1 MTGRDEGRQARARLV
16 LRELWRAYGEV
27 AETRSLACAPGC
39 HVCCSDRVLLT
50 TLEAGLLAEELTAS
64 GQQDL
69 LALAARAPA
78 APGPACTHNAL
89 ARACLAG
96 QEPPA
101 DPGPGPGGA
110 CPLLRG
116 GLCAAYAARP
126 LACRVMCSLTR
137 CQPGGAASQDPWWVT
152 VDTVFCQLVEQ
163 VGAGGRWGPLPRVLA
178 SLGQDAKPGLALCEN
193 LPGLPVPPEHQERLS
208 RLLEQVFS
216 RPLNGQ
222 PLGLWIN
229 RLRI

>member
-1 MTGRDEGRQARARLV
+1 MTGQVEGRGAWAELV
-16 LRELWRAYGEV
+16 LRELWRAYEQV
-27 AETRSLACAPGC
+27 AAQRQVDCAPGC

-50 TLEAGLLAEELTAS
+50 TLEAGLLAQELSAA
-64 GQQDL
+64 GRGDL
-69 LALAARAPA
+69 LALAARTPA
-78 APGPACTHNAL
+78 GPGPACTHNAL

-101 DPGPGPGGA
+101 DPDGGPLGP

-116 GLCAAYAARP
+116 GLCAAYPARP
-126 LACRVMCSLTR
+126 LACRVMCSQVR

-152 VDTVFCQLVEQ
+152 VDTVFLQLAEQ
-163 VGAGGRWGPLPRVLA
+163 VDAGGGWGPLPRVLA
-178 SLGQDAKPGLALCEN
+178 SLEGGGGQGLLTCEN

-222 PLGLWIN
+222 PLGMWIN